1 MSPENQKRARYQD
14 VDVEELDLAEDAEG
28 LAKLR
33 EATSKDHDSLL
44 LSSFQLNDLS

>member
-1 MSPENQKRARYQD
+1 MSPENQKKARYQD
-14 VDVEELDLAEDAEG
+14 VDVEDFELAEDAEG

-33 EATSKDHDSLL
+33 EAGQRDHESLL